1 MENERKTI
9 MLVDDNATNLTA
21 GRNMLKD
28 RYKVYPCPSAEM
40 MFDLLDNVN
49 TDLILLDIEMPEMN
63 GYEAIRK
70 LKETASYSE
79 IPVIFV
85 TAMDGEGDELEGL
98 SLGAIDYVTK
108 PFSAPLLL
116 KRIENHLDAMA
127 KKRELQQFNEHLEDS
142 IRIKTR
148 QVSELQSAVLS
159 TVANLVEFRDDVTG
173 AHIERTQLYLE
184 VLVKTMMRE
193 GVYARETTDW
203 DLEYLI
209 QSAKL
214 HDVGKI
220 GISDLILNK
229 PGKLT
234 PEEFEIMKTHPEIGV
249 RTIKQI
255 EENAPDHSFLK
266 HACRIAGFHHEKWD
280 GSGYPYGFKGEDI
293 PLEGRLM
300 AIADV
305 YDALISARP
314 YKKPFSTDEARDI
327 IDDGR
332 GSHFDPVL
340 VDVFDTVSEEF
351 AAIVRNFA
359 FA

>member
-1 MENERKTI
+1 
-9 MLVDDNATNLTA
+9 
-21 GRNMLKD
+21 
-28 RYKVYPCPSAEM
+28 
-40 MFDLLDNVN
+40 
-49 TDLILLDIEMPEMN
+49 MPEMN

-70 LKETASYSE
+70 LKDSKTYSE

-116 KRIENHLDAMA
+116 KRIENHLDAIA

-142 IRIKTR
+142 IKVKTR

-193 GVYARETTDW
+193 KVYARQTEGW
-203 DLEYLI
+203 DINYLI

-280 GSGYPYGFKGEDI
+280 GTGYPYGFKGEDI

-305 YDALISARP
+305 YDAIISERP
-314 YKKPFSTDEARDI
+314 YKPAFPAREAERYI
-327 IDDGR
+327 ESQRGR
-332 GSHFDPVL
+332 HFDPLL
-340 VDVFDTVSEEF
+340 VDVFTQVSDRF
-351 AAIVRNFA
+351 ARIADASAPAAHLAASAGVYGYHQISGA
-359 FA
+359 AS